1 MQFTSGQFSVFIGQ
15 GQVVQKF
22 SSTLVMSEQ
31 LLCKFGNILT
41 QILSESIAVLVS
53 EVLKEMEV

>member
-1 MQFTSGQFSVFIGQ
+1 MQFTSGQFNVFIGQ
-15 GQVVQKF
+15 GQIVQKF
-22 SSTLVMSEQ
+22 SLTLVMSEQ